1 MSMPEIALLPIDP
14 RLALANVVAS
24 IALQE
29 AAVSHVLN
37 AEGEKIQAVVN
48 MPETTVGDLQDINA
62 SVAGTMDSVA
72 LLEDTLQNKLRT
84 ALHALFPTATFT
96 IHFVESGTE
105 DPVDCQC
112 VLCTLTG
119 PGTGGPTATLHA
131 IGDALTLTGLRPGSY
146 TLEMDAAC
154 LGYEINTTV
163 FNIVVDAQGNA
174 TFNGVPVDEVPPV
187 IELTEDPFFMASLPI
202 EQAAAQE
209 AEPEP
214 EAAPAD
220 DQYTVSTLTNHAT
233 GDTSVFYPEGGAL
246 TLPRLEPGSYT
257 LRAVDVYAGYARS
270 EKAFEIKVCAA
281 GKITVNGIPADENPP
296 VIDLFQA

>member
-1 MSMPEIALLPIDP
+1 
-14 RLALANVVAS
+14 
-24 IALQE
+24 
-29 AAVSHVLN
+29 
-37 AEGEKIQAVVN
+37 
-48 MPETTVGDLQDINA
+48 
-62 SVAGTMDSVA
+62 MDSVA

-96 IHFVESGTE
+96 IHFVDSVTG
-105 DPVDCQC
+105 DPVNCQC

-119 PGTGGPTATLHA
+119 TGGSTTVHA
-131 IGDALTLTGLRPGSY
+131 IGDTLTLTGLKPGNY

-154 LGYEINTTV
+154 LGYAINTTV
-163 FNIVVDAQGNA
+163 FNIVVDDQGNA
-174 TFNGVPVDEVPPV
+174 TFNGVPVDEVPPPE
-187 IELTEDPFFMASLPI
+187 IELTEDPFAGR
-202 EQAAAQE
+202 
-209 AEPEP
+209 
-214 EAAPAD
+214 AAPAD